1 MLRDPFTR
9 REVGIDEGLVPSIE
23 RLWVLGIETTSS
35 CEGIPVYDRA
45 VICFA
50 EPRDPETRKERAL
63 FDRDIGAYIASRPD
77 GARQVAGILVK
88 GPWAHMTARWRWTF
102 GDDPDNTSAGSALL
116 LPTPDLPILAKALAD
131 PSAGPRRDGQLA
143 KWKAAVAKHN
153 RQQRTRRPQ
162 RKAPA
167 IGPGMLRVVTV
178 RDGEKDGPDGG
189 QSRPSRTVTGDHP
202 DHRYHP

>member
-1 MLRDPFTR
+1 MSHHSQAMLRDPFTR
-9 REVGIDEGLVPSIE
+9 GTVGIDEGLVPVIE
-23 RLWVLGIETTSS
+23 RLWALGIETTSS

-102 GDDPDNTSAGSALL
+102 GDDPDNANAGSALL

-131 PSAGPRRDGQLA
+131 PSVRPRDGQLQKWRETIA
-143 KWKAAVAKHN
+143 KNK
-153 RQQRTRRPQ
+153 RQQRQRRGKRGQDASSP
-162 RKAPA
+162 R
-167 IGPGMLRVVTV
+167 IDGPGMIRRPPPPRQ
-178 RDGEKDGPDGG
+178 RDD
-189 QSRPSRTVTGDHP
+189 
-202 DHRYHP
+202 